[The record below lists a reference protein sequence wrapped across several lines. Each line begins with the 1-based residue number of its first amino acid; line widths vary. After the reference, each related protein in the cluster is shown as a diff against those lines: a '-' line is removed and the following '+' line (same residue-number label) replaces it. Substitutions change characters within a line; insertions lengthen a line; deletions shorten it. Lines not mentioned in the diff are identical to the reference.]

1 MSSLWTPD
9 GEHPVG
15 AGGPARGHEHG
26 HELGDA
32 ADGDAGVAFEDLSPE
47 EQAEVRRMAEEL
59 AEVQR
64 EVAATPAATIVA
76 NHLMG
81 FYELGAIHLSQDPP
95 NFAEAAVAIDAMAGV
110 VEKLPGRLGENE
122 QVLRDALAQIRMAF
136 VSLKN
141 ASD

>member
-15 AGGPARGHEHG
+15 AGGPAHVEHG
-26 HELGDA
+26 DAVHDAVGDE
-32 ADGDAGVAFEDLSPE
+32 DAGVAFEDLSPE

-141 ASD
+141 ASA

>member
-1 MSSLWTPD
+1 VSSLWTPD
-9 GEHPVG
+9 GEHPVDRGG
-15 AGGPARGHEHG
+15 APTGPP
-26 HELGDA
+26 DA
-32 ADGDAGVAFEDLSPE
+32 PSGADAEVTFEDLSPE

-64 EVAATPAATIVA
+64 QLAGTPAADVVA

-95 NFAEAAVAIDAMAGV
+95 NFAEAAVAVDAMAAV

-122 QVLRDALAQIRMAF
+122 QVLREALNQIRMAF
-136 VSLKN
+136 VSLRN
-141 ASD
+141 RADADADG

>member
-15 AGGPARGHEHG
+15 AGGPAHHG
-26 HELGDA
+26 HPDVDHGDEPE
-32 ADGDAGVAFEDLSPE
+32 VAFEDLSPE

-141 ASD
+141 AASA

>member
-1 MSSLWTPD
+1 VAAGGRGHDEHPD
-9 GEHPVG
+9 GDL
-15 AGGPARGHEHG
+15 GGDPE
-26 HELGDA
+26 
-32 ADGDAGVAFEDLSPE
+32 VAFEDLSPE

-95 NFAEAAVAIDAMAGV
+95 NFTEAAVAIDAMAGV

-141 ASD
+141 AST

>member
-15 AGGPARGHEHG
+15 AGGRAHDEH
-26 HELGDA
+26 HDVDHGD
-32 ADGDAGVAFEDLSPE
+32 GPEVAFEDLSPE
-47 EQAEVRRMAEEL
+47 EQAEVLRMAEEL

-141 ASD
+141 ASA

>member
-9 GEHPVG
+9 GEHPVA
-15 AGGPARGHEHG
+15 AGGAA
-26 HELGDA
+26 A
-32 ADGDAGVAFEDLSPE
+32 ADRDADDAGVAFEDLSAE

-64 EVAATPAATIVA
+64 EVAGTPAATIVA

-122 QVLRDALAQIRMAF
+122 EVLRDALAQIRMAF

-141 ASD
+141 AAG